1 MGRPWGQ
8 FQGESRSARWL
19 TIWRMA
25 GRSRDLPIMMEERQA
40 LMASIARTLK
50 VEIPGFRITFC
61 AVADY
66 LKN

>member
-1 MGRPWGQ
+1 
-8 FQGESRSARWL
+8 
-19 TIWRMA
+19 
-25 GRSRDLPIMMEERQA
+25 MMEERQA